1 MKRIILIMI
10 CLALA
15 TACAWAQEDVET
27 EAVPLPKSLRQG
39 VNVKKN
45 EAERKVKFLVGGYFG
60 FSIGH
65 NTSVEVSPH
74 FGIMPIKYIAIGIGG
89 TYIYN
94 SYKTYYGIRDK
105 YHIFGASA
113 FVEGYLWN
121 YLVLHAS
128 YEYLTYTL
136 PIVDPNTNIVT
147 SERVGTHAV
156 LIGPGYK
163 QDITDK
169 INIYSH
175 ILFNLNNDQY
185 SLYSIPIFRI
195 GVNVVL

>member
-74 FGIMPIKYIAIGIGG
+74 FGIMPIKYLAIGIGG
-89 TYIYN
+89 TYIYITATSLFTAFATN
-94 SYKTYYGIRDK
+94 IT
-105 YHIFGASA
+105 FGARVHLSRA
-113 FVEGYLWN
+113 ISGIISFCTPPTN
-121 YLVLHAS
+121 TS
-128 YEYLTYTL
+128 LT
-136 PIVDPNTNIVT
+136 
-147 SERVGTHAV
+147 
-156 LIGPGYK
+156 
-163 QDITDK
+163 
-169 INIYSH
+169 
-175 ILFNLNNDQY
+175 
-185 SLYSIPIFRI
+185 LYPLLTRI
-195 GVNVVL
+195 QI